1 MSETTVALTWRRW
14 LFAVAGCVLLWIAQ
28 RTVGAQ
34 TLPGLWL
41 HVIVGWAAWI
51 AAVRF
56 LLLDTR
62 ARRFWIVWLVAAA
75 AAMFIA
81 GTDPMGRTVAI
92 IMTIV
97 FLVFRRYR
105 PYRHMRSG
113 QRARAVLV
121 GLVLIVM
128 LSLRWSFLESNGV
141 NASSSLGLAGNL
153 ARYASVS
160 LRLFWLFSVLRLFFG
175 MRLHSLR
182 LRPKL
187 AVTALLIAIVPLV
200 LVVIFAVVTVFG
212 SLGGSRAA
220 RGQALLGEWSQ
231 LVARDAD
238 LAAGHFDTSI
248 DRLVQ
253 EGRLSEEDEHP
264 DWLVDL
270 VDRLQSPP
278 SPETLGPDSSATA
291 EAQQPTDSPGLV
303 NVRLGDTAQVE
314 VGSHWTP
321 ADTSAYFLLRRELW
335 LLNVHGV
342 GTEQVRIRGH
352 RVTESAVRHL
362 AQLLGCDISFH
373 LGLSTIPDSAAAAR
387 DSFAEAM
394 RPAVLQGNLLPDAA
408 IDEGVTNPWNQPRLF
423 GAGLLRVILLAP
435 DGLREQQVIFQLE
448 ISLSQLIGEFV
459 RGEYLMNTV
468 LLAALA
474 ALALAFLVVEGF
486 ALFLGIR
493 ITKSVT
499 SSVQALIDG
508 TRRLARGHLDTHI
521 TVLTQDEFG
530 DLATSF
536 NEMTVAVKKGREE
549 AIARERL
556 ERELQTAREIQERL
570 LPHEIPAVPG
580 FEMYGSSVPSRQ
592 VGGDYFDFLVQDD
605 DRVGVAIADVSGKGI
620 PAALLM
626 SNLQASLQGQVIH
639 PSTVAE
645 IVARVNDLLVRSTDS
660 HMFATFFYGVL
671 DRDRGTFTCT
681 NAGHNPPLLRR
692 ADGTVEW
699 LERGGLLIGMLP
711 GQRYEQDTV
720 ELAPGDVLVLYT
732 DGITEAEGPQEDA
745 EDDHM
750 FGEERL
756 VDVVHASGGHSAAR
770 ISEAVLRA
778 VTEHAAGVPQSDDI
792 TLVVIKRLSES

>member
-1 MSETTVALTWRRW
+1 VSETTVALAWRRW

-34 TLPGLWL
+34 TMPGLWL

-81 GTDPMGRTVAI
+81 GTDPTGRTVAI
-92 IMTIV
+92 GMTV
-97 FLVFRRYR
+97 AFLLLRRYH

-113 QRARAVLV
+113 QRARAFLV

-160 LRLFWLFSVLRLFFG
+160 LRLFWLFSILRLFFG

-187 AVTALLIAIVPLV
+187 GVTALLIAAVPLV

-220 RGQALLGEWSQ
+220 RGHAVLAEWSQ
-231 LVARDAD
+231 LATRDPD
-238 LAAGHFDTSI
+238 LASGHFDSSI
-248 DRLVQ
+248 DVVVQ
-253 EGRLSEEDEHP
+253 EGNPSTVEEHP
-264 DWLVDL
+264 DWLGDFSRIL
-270 VDRLQSPP
+270 FSPP
-278 SPETLGPDSSATA
+278 SRQESDTDSSVIRIGDQDGSVNLRWGG
-291 EAQQPTDSPGLV
+291 EAQVD
-303 NVRLGDTAQVE
+303 A
-314 VGSHWTP
+314 GSYWTP
-321 ADTSAYFLLRRELW
+321 VDTTAYFLLRRELW
-335 LLNVHGV
+335 LLNLQGLDTARVRVHGH
-342 GTEQVRIRGH
+342 QVNEAAASR
-352 RVTESAVRHL
+352 L
-362 AQLLGCDISFH
+362 AHLLGCDISFH
-373 LGLSTIPDSAAAAR
+373 LGLSTIPDSTSETEAR
-387 DSFAEAM
+387 
-394 RPAVLQGNLLPDAA
+394 RPSVLRSNPGTEEEGDAA
-408 IDEGVTNPWNQPRLF
+408 SNQWSQPRLF
-423 GAGLLRVILLAP
+423 GAGLLGVILLAP
-435 DGLREQQVIFQLE
+435 DGLREQQVIFQLQT
-448 ISLSQLIGEFV
+448 SLAQLISEFIRGEFQ
-459 RGEYLMNTV
+459 LNIV
-468 LLAALA
+468 LVAALG
-474 ALALAFLVVEGF
+474 ALALAFLIVEGF
-486 ALFLGIR
+486 ALFLGLR
-493 ITKSVT
+493 ITRSVT

-508 TRRLARGHLDTHI
+508 TRRLATGDLDTRI

-536 NEMTVAVKKGREE
+536 NEMTVAVKRGREE

-645 IVARVNDLLVRSTDS
+645 IIARVNDLLVRSTDS
-660 HMFATFFYGVL
+660 QMFATFFYGVL
-671 DRDRGTFTCT
+671 DRNRDTFTCT

-699 LERGGLLIGMLP
+699 LERGGLLLGMLP

-756 VDVVHASGGHSAAR
+756 VDVVHASSGQSAAR